1 MPQAPRRIIGVA
13 VLALVGASFAMGN
26 PVKAAPSATMRCPLP
41 QELLVA
47 CLQQNFDQ
55 SVHEERFNAETAG
68 FTTPIKWGQQPHWHD
83 VYPVGEISPDHTADL
98 NADGRPDVIQ

>member
-1 MPQAPRRIIGVA
+1 MGFHVSTVDRQDCGLPASKGAGAAKFLPKDGGPQMPRVPRRIIGVA
-13 VLALVGASFAMGN
+13 VLALVGMSFAMGN

-68 FTTPIKWGQQPHWHD
+68 FT
-83 VYPVGEISPDHTADL
+83 
-98 NADGRPDVIQ
+98 